1 MSSDVLK
8 RRQIVS
14 GDIETVFEF
23 FKDPK
28 NLETITPPWLKFE
41 VVSSTTE
48 RVQAGTEIQYR
59 LWWQIFPMKWR
70 SRISEFVDGELFADE
85 MLRGPYKRWYHRH
98 LFAQL
103 EDGVEVVDIVE
114 YTLPF
119 GVLGRLVHGAV
130 IRRQLEAI
138 FDYRATTIDRV
149 FGAGQT
155 SGAPS

>member
-1 MSSDVLK
+1 MSTYVLE

-48 RVQAGTEIQYR
+48 RVQVGTEIQYR

-70 SRISEFVDGELFADE
+70 SRISEFVDGEMFADE

-98 LFAQL
+98 TFAQL
-103 EDGVEVVDIVE
+103 ENGVEVVDIVE

-119 GVLGRLVHGAV
+119 GLLGRLVHGDV
-130 IRRQLEAI
+130 IRRQ
-138 FDYRATTIDRV
+138 
-149 FGAGQT
+149 
-155 SGAPS
+155 

>member
-1 MSSDVLK
+1 MSSYVLK
-8 RRQIVS
+8 RRQVVS

-48 RVQAGTEIQYR
+48 RVQVGTEIQYR

-114 YTLPF
+114 YTLPL
-119 GVLGRLVHGAV
+119 GVLGSLVHGAV